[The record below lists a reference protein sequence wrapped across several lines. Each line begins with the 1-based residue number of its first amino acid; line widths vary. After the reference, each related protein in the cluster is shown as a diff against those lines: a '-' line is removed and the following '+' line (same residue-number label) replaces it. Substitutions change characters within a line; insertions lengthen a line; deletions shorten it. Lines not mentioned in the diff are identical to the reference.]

1 MQASYL
7 TDKQVEQLL
16 APINP
21 RRVQDLKG
29 MAYVAQHDVRAHMN
43 RIFGFARWSTQV
55 IATDFIFEEE
65 VTTSK
70 GGAAWKTGYRAVV
83 RVEIHAADGTV
94 LATYED
100 AHVSGNA
107 PQPDR
112 AEAHALALT
121 SAVSTAFKRACT
133 NLGDQFGLSLYEKG
147 QRSALVKGTLV
158 PGQSGTVQDPEQP
171 GSPDGAQ
178 GDEPDNSDKSDIGG
192 PAEDVLVALIAINGT
207 EMTPQARVLEVA
219 SLKAAN
225 GAGVFQTL
233 VPEYGVTLGVLA
245 DRVAAGHNF
254 DGSQT

>member
-7 TDKQVEQLL
+7 TDRQITQLL

-21 RRVQDLKG
+21 ARVMDLKG

-65 VTTSK
+65 VTTTK

-83 RVEIHAADGTV
+83 RVEIHAEDGTV

-147 QRSALVKGTLV
+147 QRTALVKGTLV
-158 PGQSGTVQDPEQP
+158 PGEVTAVQDPEQGEP
-171 GSPDGAQ
+171 ETGA
-178 GDEPDNSDKSDIGG
+178 SDRDRALAEGVQELFERLHDISQSD
-192 PAEDVLVALIAINGT
+192 
-207 EMTPQARVLEVA
+207 MSPQARILEVA
-219 SLKAAN
+219 ALKAN
-225 GAGVFQTL
+225 ERYHSLLQTVL
-233 VPEYGVTLGVLA
+233 PAYKVTLGVLA

-254 DGSQT
+254 DGSKS